1 MIHSPPSQLGS
12 VAGISNHTMDTGYDF
27 QPLNTQNICI
37 SAGIVLIL
45 IFSNSKNLSSSLV
58 VKKLRVK
65 GGKIDLIRRLKN
77 FCNYVRTIFV
87 CIFRM
92 KNNNKMI
99 NQDNGFLIVQ
109 SFSLGLRFEIL
120 VTIRLLYQED
130 LVPCVLGLCTGRK
143 QDWEEHQIRNRGLAK
158 DQDWDQDQTWDE
170 DQTTRPGGT
179 SGSSSVRAL
188 PSWTPALKII
198 FSSKCDHPIHIFS
211 AKCDHDQ
218 FNEML

>member
-12 VAGISNHTMDTGYDF
+12 VTGIFNHTMDTGYDF

-37 SAGIVLIL
+37 SAVIVPIL

-77 FCNYVRTIFV
+77 LNNYVRIKCTIFV

-99 NQDNGFLIVQ
+99 EWDNGFLIVQ
-109 SFSLGLRFEIL
+109 EKL
-120 VTIRLLYQED
+120 
-130 LVPCVLGLCTGRK
+130 
-143 QDWEEHQIRNRGLAK
+143 
-158 DQDWDQDQTWDE
+158 
-170 DQTTRPGGT
+170 
-179 SGSSSVRAL
+179 
-188 PSWTPALKII
+188 
-198 FSSKCDHPIHIFS
+198 
-211 AKCDHDQ
+211 
-218 FNEML
+218 